1 MTKYIVVFL
10 GLSFMLGGCSSN
22 KPLSEN
28 KAGTLKK
35 EKVIRVQQGT
45 VVGIKDVA
53 VKGEK
58 SRVGGTVGSLAGSV
72 LASGTIPYVG
82 SLLGSMVGGAVGSS
96 ADDELSKK
104 PGHEISLKLENGEQ
118 VTVTQLATTKF
129 NIGDKVKLLLEDNVA
144 QVVQL

>member
-22 KPLSEN
+22 TPLSEN

-129 NIGDKVKLLLEDNVA
+129 NIGDKVKLLLEENVA